1 MTFVINNPSFLQ
13 SAGNAGSAG
22 SANDYFYITSRADN
36 NVLGFDIG
44 PIGGFSGN
52 LVYSINSVENWE
64 QLTADKSIIL
74 GVQDTIY
81 FKNNTGA
88 IADYTGDVL
97 LRISEEFDCGGD
109 IMKLFYPGVSV
120 VPSNCFK
127 RLFKG
132 LHIVSAKDLKLP
144 AITLNEACYASM
156 FENCDSLTE
165 APELPATTLA
175 KGCYASMFSNCS
187 RLTKAPELP
196 AITLAE
202 ACYISMFSNCT
213 SLITAPKLP
222 ATTLAN
228 SCYVGMF
235 YGCSNLKEAPELP
248 AITLAE
254 VCYNSMFSNCTSL
267 IKAPELPATTLAEG
281 CYSNMFEGCT
291 SLTEIKCLGNP
302 NGGES
307 YTSNWVV
314 GVADSGEFTKSSESV
329 WRSGDSGI
337 PLSWTVIQ
345 SMLDSVGEVERS

>member
-22 SANDYFYITSRADN
+22 SDNDYFYITSRADN

-44 PIGGFSGN
+44 PIGSFSGN

-144 AITLNEACYASM
+144 AITLAEACYASM

-222 ATTLAN
+222 ATTLAGA
-228 SCYVGMF
+228 CYGSMF
-235 YGCSNLKEAPELP
+235 SNCSRLTKAPELP

-254 VCYNSMFSNCTSL
+254 ACYGSMFF
-267 IKAPELPATTLAEG
+267 G
-281 CYSNMFEGCT
+281 CS